1 MVTPCK
7 WVYKFKR
14 DSEGNLSRYK
24 ALLVAKGYSQR
35 YGIDY
40 EETFSPV
47 VRNSSLRILI
57 ALAFELNLKM
67 HHLDIDTAFL
77 YGNLEE
83 KVFMTQHEGF
93 VTKGE
98 ESKVCLLNTNKS
110 LYGLKQVA
118 RAWNKRLHQVLINK
132 GYSRWTNEPYFYL
145 KK

>member
-1 MVTPCK
+1 MVIPCK
-7 WVYKFKR
+7 CVYKFKR
-14 DSEGNLSRYK
+14 DSEGNLCRYK
-24 ALLVAKGYSQR
+24 ARLMAKGYSQR

-47 VRNSSLRILI
+47 VRNSSLRTLI
-57 ALAFELNLKM
+57 ALAFELNLKK

-77 YGNLEE
+77 HRNLEE
-83 KVFMTQHEGF
+83 EVFMTQPEGF

-98 ESKVCLLNTNKS
+98 ESKVCLLN
-110 LYGLKQVA
+110 

-132 GYSRWTNEPYFYL
+132 GYSRSKNEPCFYL